1 MPLEDSPISFPVPDE
16 NAPVKRRAVFS
27 AQIAGLASHH
37 PTSAAEAGATR
48 PRRRRNDDDSLRL
61 IDDLVNRPM
70 DPLFSDSRLV
80 PHSTSAVSVWTT
92 RVIVFV
98 ICVAVGFFGCLFVQ
112 QLHTDPRRE
121 VRLSLASD
129 LEGQTARFDEL
140 TGQINDLRSQVDEQS
155 RNLANVYQSE
165 TQTQDDMANGVL
177 PVEGEGITLTLANPI
192 AADESTSGASSSE
205 QIRVVTDA
213 DLQQWVS
220 LLWQS
225 GAEAISINGYR
236 LGVQTSIRTAGQ
248 TILIGVNSIE
258 SPYVI
263 EAIGDRD
270 ALASA
275 VSPDSQPALY
285 ESYAESGIHPQ
296 VSESNSIRLEA
307 AVTGDL
313 SYAKRSEE

>member
-27 AQIAGLASHH
+27 AQTAGLASHH
-37 PTSAAEAGATR
+37 ATSAAEAGGAR

-129 LEGQTARFDEL
+129 LESQTARFDEL

-192 AADESTSGASSSE
+192 AADESTSGASSGE

-263 EAIGDRD
+263 EAIGDRG

-275 VSPDSQPALY
+275 VSSNSQPALY

>member
-1 MPLEDSPISFPVPDE
+1 MPLEDLPISFPVPDE

-37 PTSAAEAGATR
+37 PTSAAEAGGAR

-192 AADESTSGASSSE
+192 AADGSTSGASSSE

>member
-37 PTSAAEAGATR
+37 PTSAAEAGGAR

-121 VRLSLASD
+121 VRRSLASD
-129 LEGQTARFDEL
+129 LESQTTRFDEL

-192 AADESTSGASSSE
+192 AADGSTSGASSGE